1 MNKPGKRFANARII
15 LAFFSPVLVLADPSE
30 FRDAFERDKIGDAWT
45 SHANSFSI
53 RDGILVASQLP
64 DAAHGA
70 VMRAQL
76 DFRDAVIDFS
86 FKYDGG
92 SVSIF
97 VIDDKNCEEVHA
109 GHICRVSFRKSDF
122 SIQDDRMGIMNL
134 EIRGM
139 RDDPE
144 YKDRIEDL
152 LETKKR
158 TFETE
163 FVDGIWFHARIVI
176 EGESMRVFL
185 NGELVGKLIS
195 EGIAL
200 IRPRRSLDS
209 LLPGA
214 IFYSTT

>member
-30 FRDAFERDKIGDAWT
+30 FRDGFERDKIGDAWT

-92 SVSIF
+92 SVSILLLMTRIARKFTPGIF
-97 VIDDKNCEEVHA
+97 VVYLFARAISA
-109 GHICRVSFRKSDF
+109 FR
-122 SIQDDRMGIMNL
+122 M
-134 EIRGM
+134 
-139 RDDPE
+139 
-144 YKDRIEDL
+144 
-152 LETKKR
+152 
-158 TFETE
+158 TE
-163 FVDGIWFHARIVI
+163 WV
-176 EGESMRVFL
+176 L
-185 NGELVGKLIS
+185 
-195 EGIAL
+195 
-200 IRPRRSLDS
+200 
-209 LLPGA
+209 
-214 IFYSTT
+214 